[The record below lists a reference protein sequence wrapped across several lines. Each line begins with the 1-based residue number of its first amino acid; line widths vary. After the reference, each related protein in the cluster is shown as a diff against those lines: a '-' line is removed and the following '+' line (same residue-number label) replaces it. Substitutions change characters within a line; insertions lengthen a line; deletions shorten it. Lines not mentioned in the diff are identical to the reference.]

1 MRVCGGEKSVGRYFQ
16 YFRPQVTEKAPSA
29 FYGILAKDAL
39 KDYQIVLADFG
50 SAIPIDPQLRVFGHS
65 GTKESP
71 PQISQLFLFL
81 RRIAVRLESGSWADR
96 VEVFGFRA

>member
-1 MRVCGGEKSVGRYFQ
+1 MGRFFQ

-29 FYGILAKDAL
+29 FYGIFANDAL

-65 GTKESP
+65 GTEESP
-71 PQISQLFLFL
+71 PQISQPFLF
-81 RRIAVRLESGSWADR
+81 
-96 VEVFGFRA
+96 

>member
-1 MRVCGGEKSVGRYFQ
+1 MREKALYACVWGEKSVGRYFQ

-29 FYGILAKDAL
+29 FYGIFAKDAL

-65 GTKESP
+65 GTEESP
-71 PQISQLFLFL
+71 PQISQPFLF
-81 RRIAVRLESGSWADR
+81 
-96 VEVFGFRA
+96 